1 LTELGSAGG
10 AGGRLVDRRQREIQ
24 LWTATLDLDGPGI
37 DSSLLPE
44 EVLDR
49 ASRLRFESDRTRF
62 IASRVW
68 LHIVLARGLG
78 VSVQEITL
86 QTAAGGKPEL
96 APPMPTWLRFS
107 MSRAG
112 SRGLYALARDAEV
125 GVDLEDRSRVV
136 DTEAV
141 ANRFFSGTERELLGG
156 LDETEKQLGFYRIWT
171 RKEAVLKAMGVGL
184 DVPMAALDVSGE
196 MARWDPTVPR
206 ALNDGRHWFLHDL
219 DVGPGHAAALACE
232 ANVFAGI
239 PIPRDAAELLL
250 GGRRESGTAAGST
263 GAYCW

>member
-1 LTELGSAGG
+1 VTLAASAGG
-10 AGGRLVDRRQREIQ
+10 SRTDTGGESQ
-24 LWTATLDLDGPGI
+24 LWTASLDLTGAGL
-37 DSSLLPE
+37 DSSVLPS

-49 ASRLRFESDRTRF
+49 ARRLRFESDRNRF
-62 IASRVW
+62 VASRVW
-68 LHIVLARGLG
+68 LHILLARGLG
-78 VSVQEITL
+78 LSVQEITL
-86 QTAAGGKPEL
+86 QAAAGGKPEL

-141 ANRFFSGTERELLGG
+141 AHRFFSGTERELLGG
-156 LDETEKQLGFYRIWT
+156 LGEAEKQLGFYRIWT

-184 DVPMAALDVSGE
+184 DVPLMALDVSGE
-196 MARWDPTVPR
+196 MARWDPKVPA

-232 ANVFAGI
+232 ANVFDGV
-239 PIPRDAAELLL
+239 PTPRDGAELLP
-250 GGRRESGTAAGST
+250 GARRDGGTAADSG
-263 GAYCW
+263 GVYCW